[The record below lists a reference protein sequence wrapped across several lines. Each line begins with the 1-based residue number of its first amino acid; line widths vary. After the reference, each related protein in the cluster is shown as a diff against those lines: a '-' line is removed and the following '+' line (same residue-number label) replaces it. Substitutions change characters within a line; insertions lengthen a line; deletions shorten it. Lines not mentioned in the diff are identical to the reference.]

1 MPHRLEFSAGPK
13 SKHIDAL
20 SIGLFGLTVGA
31 ITLGLHQL
39 RLFGPEDEFDVMAV
53 WIMALL
59 FGGIVQIIAGFVEV
73 RYDQQLGGTA
83 LTMYGFLW
91 VGTSLLGILQT
102 MSHKDPHPY
111 VEIPVLAV
119 FACFSAV
126 MVYLTGHKTLVLCLL
141 HVVITATLSAVV
153 LSKFGL
159 LGETIPGIGH
169 LAIGGLAF
177 VHAMGTLVNEFTTE
191 ITIPLG
197 RAPLSRNH
205 ANGKSQAADMGSRLT
220 KIEESVMNLP

>member
-1 MPHRLEFSAGPK
+1 MPHAIEFSAGPK

-39 RLFGPEDEFDVMAV
+39 QLFGPEDEFDVLAV

-102 MSHKDPHPY
+102 MSHKGPHPY
-111 VEIPVLAV
+111 VEIPLLAS

-153 LSKFGL
+153 LAKFGR
-159 LGETIPGIGH
+159 PG
-169 LAIGGLAF
+169 ARRFPAS
-177 VHAMGTLVNEFTTE
+177 AT
-191 ITIPLG
+191 
-197 RAPLSRNH
+197 S
-205 ANGKSQAADMGSRLT
+205 
-220 KIEESVMNLP
+220 

>member
-1 MPHRLEFSAGPK
+1 MPHTIEFNAGPK

-31 ITLGLHQL
+31 VTLGLHQL
-39 RLFGPEDEFDVMAV
+39 QMFGREDQFDFLAV
-53 WIMALL
+53 WIMGML

-91 VGTSLLGILQT
+91 VGTSTLGILQT
-102 MSHKDPHPY
+102 LSAKGPHPY
-111 VEIPVLAV
+111 VEIPLLAT

-126 MVYLTGHKTLVLCLL
+126 MVYLTGHKTLVLFLL
-141 HVVITATLSAVV
+141 HIVITATLSCVV
-153 LSKFGL
+153 LAKLGVI
-159 LGETIPGIGH
+159 GETLPGVGH
-169 LAIGGLAF
+169 LAIGALAF
-177 VHAMGTLVNEFTTE
+177 VHAMGTLVNEFTTR

-197 RAPLSRNH
+197 RAPLRRLKRAH
-205 ANGKSQAADMGSRLT
+205 GKTVPEPDLM
-220 KIEESVMNLP
+220 P